1 MAESEFNEQFFSQ
14 FLDDYFAEADEHLR
28 SVRRH
33 LLEFEDS
40 LNAGEAI
47 DERTLNELF
56 RSFHTLKGIS
66 AMANVSVAE
75 TLAHYMESYL
85 RILRDGHSAFSIE
98 GLSALIDSTK
108 KLEEIVMAKRD
119 DREMPAIDVELE
131 KVKALTSLIDST
143 PPTPVEPKP
152 VERSKEPQGT
162 GQRYKFVFSPT
173 PELAA
178 RDINVNAVR
187 SKLETLGTIE
197 DSKPVVKEAGKI
209 AFEFVVLT
217 ALSELDIED
226 WEADGISYELVPTAD
241 KVSPE
246 GDGSQSSRPGLF
258 GQSNIVRVDLSRLD
272 ELMLLVGE
280 LVISRAKLDER
291 VQKVAPFLPTDEE
304 RDLQEINQM
313 IEKQLRDLRDGVM
326 RVRMVPIGEVF
337 ERMQFVARDLA
348 RESGKLVKLEIT
360 GENTEIDKLLVERM
374 LDPLLHLVRNAI
386 SHGIE
391 LPSVREAAG
400 KPRVGV
406 VRLCAIA
413 EGESVI
419 IEISDD
425 GNGID
430 REEVAEKARRRGIP
444 VPESLDSA
452 NVLDILCT
460 PGFSTRDSADRAS
473 GRGVGMDVVKRVT
486 DELGGVIMLET
497 DSGEGTSFTIRLPLT
512 LAIANALIV
521 SVDGERYAV
530 PQTNV
535 REVLAVEAGSVTR
548 FENNEI
554 IEYHGEPLPLI
565 RLARIFDAE
574 EKEADSFHA
583 FVVDNGRHP
592 VGIAV
597 DRVLGQRE
605 IVIRSITDP
614 LGRVAGISGAT
625 ELGDGRAVLILDV
638 GDIARSMRKQI

>member
-40 LNAGEAI
+40 LNAGEEI
-47 DERTLNELF
+47 DARTVNELF

-66 AMANVSVAE
+66 AMANVSAAE

-85 RILRDGHSAFSIE
+85 RILRDGHSAFSVE
-98 GLSALIDSTK
+98 GLKALIDSTK
-108 KLEEIVMAKRD
+108 KLEEIVAAKRD
-119 DREMPAIDVELE
+119 ERDIPGIDTEIE
-131 KVKALTSLIDST
+131 KVKALTSLIDS
-143 PPTPVEPKP
+143 EPSP
-152 VERSKEPQGT
+152 ATDAPAARPREQRQVS
-162 GQRYKFVFSPT
+162 GQRYKFIFTPA

-187 SKLETLGTIE
+187 SKLESLGTIE

-209 AFEFVVLT
+209 AFEFVVASGLT
-217 ALSELDIED
+217 ELDIED
-226 WEADGISYELVPTAD
+226 WAADGISYELLPDAGKAAVENDAP
-241 KVSPE
+241 
-246 GDGSQSSRPGLF
+246 QSSRTGLF
-258 GQSNIVRVDLSRLD
+258 VQSNVVRVDLARLD

-280 LVISRAKLDER
+280 LVVSRARLDER
-291 VQKVAPFLPTDEE
+291 VQRVVPFLPTDEE
-304 RDLQEINQM
+304 RDLQEINQT

-348 RESGKLVKLEIT
+348 RETGKLVKLEIT

-391 LPSVREAAG
+391 LPSVREAGG

-430 REEVAEKARRRGIP
+430 REEVAEKARRRGIA
-444 VPESLDSA
+444 VPESLESTTI
-452 NVLDILCT
+452 LDILCT
-460 PGFSTRDSADRAS
+460 PGFSTRASADRAS
-473 GRGVGMDVVKRVT
+473 GRGVGMYVVKRVT

-521 SVDGERYAV
+521 SVDGQRYAV

-535 REVLAVEAGSVTR
+535 REVLAVESDSVTR

-554 IEYHGEPLPLI
+554 IQYHGEPLPLI
-565 RLARIFDAE
+565 RLSRVFDVT

-583 FVVDNGRHP
+583 FVVDNGRHS

-597 DRVLGQRE
+597 DRVIGQRE

-638 GDIARSMRKQI
+638 ADIARSMRKQI

>member
-1 MAESEFNEQFFSQ
+1 MAESEFNEEFFNQ

-47 DERTLNELF
+47 DERTVNELF

-66 AMANVSVAE
+66 AMANVSAAE

-85 RILRDGHSAFSIE
+85 RILRDGHSAFSVE
-98 GLSALIDSTK
+98 GLDALIDSTK
-108 KLEEIVMAKRD
+108 KLEEIVTAKRD
-119 DREMPAIDVELE
+119 EREMPGIETEIE
-131 KVKALTSLIDST
+131 KVKALTSLIDSPPLT
-143 PPTPVEPKP
+143 PTEQP
-152 VERSKEPQGT
+152 VERAKEPQGT

-173 PELAA
+173 PELAG

-187 SKLETLGTIE
+187 SKLESLGTIE
-197 DSKPVVKEAGKI
+197 DSRPVVKEAGKI
-209 AFEFVVLT
+209 AFEFVVVSGLT
-217 ALSELDIED
+217 ELDIED
-226 WEADGISYELVPTAD
+226 WAADGISYELLPDAD
-241 KVSPE
+241 KAPAE
-246 GDGSQSSRPGLF
+246 MDASQSSRSGLF
-258 GQSNIVRVDLSRLD
+258 GQSNVVRVDLARLD

-280 LVISRAKLDER
+280 LVVSRAKLDER
-291 VQKVAPFLPTDEE
+291 VQRVVPFLPTDEE
-304 RDLQEINQM
+304 RDLQEINQT

-348 RESGKLVKLEIT
+348 RETGKLVKLEIT

-391 LPSVREAAG
+391 VPSVREAAG

-430 REEVAEKARRRGIP
+430 REEVAEKARRRGIA
-444 VPESLDSA
+444 VPESLDSTTI
-452 NVLDILCT
+452 LDILCT
-460 PGFSTRDSADRAS
+460 PGFSTRASADRAS

-535 REVLAVEAGSVTR
+535 REVLAVESDSVTR

-554 IEYHGEPLPLI
+554 IQYHGEPLPLI
-565 RLARIFDAE
+565 RLSRVFDVAE
-574 EKEADSFHA
+574 KQTDSFHA
-583 FVVDNGRHP
+583 FVVDNGRNS

-597 DRVLGQRE
+597 DRVIGQRE

-638 GDIARSMRKQI
+638 ADITRSMRKQI